1 MTTEARPRVVIV
13 GAGFG
18 GLWAGRALA
27 DTPVEVLLL
36 DRNNYHTFLPLLYQ
50 VAAAELE
57 PEDIAQPVRS
67 LLHRTPNAAFMLA
80 GVQGIDFAARQVQTT
95 ERAIPYDFLILAVGS
110 TSHYFGVPGA
120 AEHAFP
126 LRTLEQGIALR
137 NQILCCF
144 ERAMHETN
152 VQRRQRLLTFV
163 IVGGGP
169 TGVEFAGS
177 LIELVRGPLARDYPA
192 LDFQEVRVVLLE
204 AADRL
209 LSALPERLSAYAMV
223 RLRKMGVQVMLGAK
237 VSQVAADAVRLGAD
251 AFIPTETVVW
261 TAGMRGA
268 TLADPWGLPT
278 ARNGQVLTLPTLQTP
293 DHPEVYIVG
302 DLACVEQDGH
312 PLPMVAPVATQQGEW
327 VARNIVRQVAGK
339 PPLPFHYHDRGTMV
353 TIGRNS
359 AVTCLGGRV
368 FTGFPAWML
377 WLGVH
382 IANLIGFRNRLLVLI
397 NWAWDYL
404 FYERAVQLILPLK
417 HIQEEAQTIV
427 SEAPAASPQRPGLPS
442 EPKREDKP

>member
-1 MTTEARPRVVIV
+1 MTTEGRPRVVIV

-18 GLWAGRALA
+18 GLWAARALA
-27 DTPVEVLLL
+27 RAPVEVLLL

-57 PEDIAQPVRS
+57 PEDIVQPVRS
-67 LLHRTPNAAFMLA
+67 ILRNVPNAAFGLTD
-80 GVQGIDFAARQVQTT
+80 VQGIDFAARQVQTAQ
-95 ERAIPYDFLILAVGS
+95 RAIPYDFLILAAGS

-144 ERAMHETN
+144 ERAMHETDT
-152 VQRRQRLLTFV
+152 QRRQRLLTFV

-177 LIELVRGPLARDYPA
+177 LIELVRGPMARDYPA
-192 LDFQEVRVVLLE
+192 LDFREVRVVLLE
-204 AADRL
+204 AASQL
-209 LSALPERLSAYAMV
+209 LSALPERLSAYAMT
-223 RLRKMGVQVMLGAK
+223 RLRAMGVQVNLGAK
-237 VSQVAADAVRLGAD
+237 VSGVTAEAVQLGDDAV
-251 AFIPTETVVW
+251 IPTMTVVW

-268 TLADPWGLPT
+268 TLAGPWELPT
-278 ARNGQVLTLPTLQTP
+278 ARNGQALTLPPLQTP

-302 DLACVEQDGH
+302 DLAYVEQDGRV
-312 PLPMVAPVATQQGEW
+312 LPMVAPVAIQQGEW
-327 VARNIVRQVAGK
+327 AARNIARQVAGQS
-339 PPLPFHYHDRGTMV
+339 PLPFRYRDRGTMV

-359 AVTCLGGRV
+359 AVTCLAGRA
-368 FTGFPAWML
+368 FTGFPAWVL

-404 FYERAVQLILPLK
+404 FYEHAVRLILPLPS
-417 HIQEEAQTIV
+417 QTICGRPEDVV
-427 SEAPAASPQRPGLPS
+427 S
-442 EPKREDKP
+442 